1 MEFKKPVIDI
11 IKARRSIRS
20 YKSDKVLAEDKNRI
34 TCYIKKE
41 HNTVFGSGMRFEF
54 IDASDLELGGKWE
67 VRDGVQENKGYG
79 IAPNIEYVISWDGS

>member
-41 HNTVFGSGMRFEF
+41 HNTGLAVG
-54 IDASDLELGGKWE
+54 
-67 VRDGVQENKGYG
+67 
-79 IAPNIEYVISWDGS
+79 